1 MKSLFIRADSTNQIG
16 TGHIMRCIALGQAW
30 QDEGGKVVFLSH
42 CESDALR
49 ERIVKEGF
57 KFVPIDHPHPHPS
70 DLSQTLMQ
78 LQSFLPSLSS
88 FSPSVPWLVLDGYH
102 FTPDYQ
108 DAIKDAGILLL
119 VIDDMNHLPY
129 YHADIILN
137 QNIHATDME
146 YNCDPNTK
154 LLLGPKYV
162 LLRREFLKYKEFNRE
177 IPDKARKILVTM
189 GGADPD
195 NVTLKVIQAL
205 NLLNDSE
212 LEVKVVIGPSNPHME
227 SIKKE
232 LSLSPFSFHLLP
244 SVDNMADL
252 MAWADLAIAAGGSTS
267 WELVFMKTP
276 SVFTITS
283 QDQYQIVKA
292 LVTKGIADELNGQ
305 ASESD
310 YNTIIYTIFDPKKR
324 ANMSSKGR
332 CYVDGKGA
340 KRVIQEAQNV

>member
-1 MKSLFIRADSTNQIG
+1 
-16 TGHIMRCIALGQAW
+16 
-30 QDEGGKVVFLSH
+30 
-42 CESDALR
+42 
-49 ERIVKEGF
+49 
-57 KFVPIDHPHPHPS
+57 
-70 DLSQTLMQ
+70 
-78 LQSFLPSLSS
+78 
-88 FSPSVPWLVLDGYH
+88 
-102 FTPDYQ
+102 
-108 DAIKDAGILLL
+108 
-119 VIDDMNHLPY
+119 
-129 YHADIILN
+129 
-137 QNIHATDME
+137 
-146 YNCDPNTK
+146 
-154 LLLGPKYV
+154 
-162 LLRREFLKYKEFNRE
+162 
-177 IPDKARKILVTM
+177 M